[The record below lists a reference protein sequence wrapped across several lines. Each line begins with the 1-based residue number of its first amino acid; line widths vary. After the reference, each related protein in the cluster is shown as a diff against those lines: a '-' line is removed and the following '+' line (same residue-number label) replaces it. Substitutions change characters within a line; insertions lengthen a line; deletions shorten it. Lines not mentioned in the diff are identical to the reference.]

1 MKTAIGWKLYYGD
14 GTIVSSLQRS
24 WPEAPSDNI
33 QVLSVY
39 FAETYRIH
47 RDGEWHKEHYR
58 DMYFGKDL
66 YWRRNYDDF
75 RTSLCSSC
83 GDALGHKCFRF
94 ARSSGRVRKFRVF
107 RWDKSSRDL

>member
-58 DMYFGKDL
+58 DMYFGKDYYWQFGNGQVAQVPKGAEVKLGRELESNEWRKL
-66 YWRRNYDDF
+66 YER
-75 RTSLCSSC
+75 
-83 GDALGHKCFRF
+83 
-94 ARSSGRVRKFRVF
+94 ARKDVV
-107 RWDKSSRDL
+107 WL